1 LFGLVLD
8 CSSLIPCGE
17 KSEEMKEAIKKLGF
31 MLHKLNCVIYLSSHL
46 IRVYN
51 TKVKPELEHHHP
63 LPPFQA
69 SLHRILPMLVKG
81 TKLRKLEGIKF
92 HILEKTRVQHYNVD
106 DVGLAE
112 EEDKEI
118 LKIALAAA
126 SRHEKVFLVT
136 ADRHFLEGINRA
148 RLLDRY
154 QDEGQKIEIVTPKQF
169 YDFLITREEEQEELK
184 RRLER
189 LMKELVGEEEKP
201 KAENLNNSSN
211 H

>member
-1 LFGLVLD
+1 
-8 CSSLIPCGE
+8 
-17 KSEEMKEAIKKLGF
+17 MKEAIKKLGF
-31 MLHKLNCVIYLSSHL
+31 MLYELNCVIYLSSHL

-81 TKLRKLEGIKF
+81 TKSRKLLCKIRTMKEGVKF

-112 EEDKEI
+112 EEDKEV

-169 YDFLITREEEQEELK
+169 YDFLIAKEGEQEELK

-189 LMKELVGEEEKP
+189 MMKELVGEEEKP
-201 KAENLNNSSN
+201 KGSENLNNSSSYN
-211 H
+211 RNAI